1 LKSKICDPY
10 RDTLGGIRVKT
21 RVTPVVYK
29 TMVLTRVIPWFS
41 FFFLLLF
48 TVKRLKTRVERPWID
63 FPIAFP

>member
-1 LKSKICDPY
+1 MDPY
-10 RDTLGGIRVKT
+10 IIFVKT

-29 TMVLTRVIPWFS
+29 TMVLTRVIPWIS

-48 TVKRLKTRVERPWID
+48 TVKRLKTRVERPWIN